1 MYANCVFHTPLM
13 CGIRLVDNTCAC
25 GDGLHTGVVHI
36 AGRQAGKDGW
46 RSFECDVYLR
56 LDSGATR

>member
-13 CGIRLVDNTCAC
+13 CGIRLVDNTCAW

-46 RSFECDVYLR
+46 MEKL
-56 LDSGATR
+56 